1 MSEIVV
7 LADVHKSYQRGS
19 ETVAA
24 VAGISLTVAAGEFLA
39 LVGPSGSGKSTLLN
53 VVGCLDRPDRGSV
66 QIEGQEVGSLN
77 DAGLTNIR
85 AKKIGFVFQQF
96 FLMPTLT
103 AAENVQVPA
112 VFARRADQKRR
123 ALDLLQIVQ
132 LGHRASHR
140 PGQLSGGEMQRVAIA
155 RALMNE
161 PRILLADEA
170 TGSLDEESAARVL
183 RIFRGLCEKG
193 LAIVMVTHSL
203 DLARHADRILSMR
216 GGRISD

>member
-1 MSEIVV
+1 MSEAIV
-7 LADVHKSYQRGS
+7 LADVHKSYRRGS

-24 VAGISLTVAAGEFLA
+24 VAGVSLVVAAGEFVA

-53 VVGCLDRPDRGSV
+53 VIGCLDRPDGGSV
-66 QIEGQEVGSLN
+66 QIEGQEVSRLN
-77 DAGLTNIR
+77 DAGLTKIR
-85 AKKIGFVFQQF
+85 ARRIGFVFQQF

-103 AAENVQVPA
+103 AEENVQVPA
-112 VFARRADQKRR
+112 IFARRGEQKRT
-123 ALDLLQIVQ
+123 ALDLLQMVQ
-132 LGHRASHR
+132 LGERAHHR
-140 PGQLSGGEMQRVAIA
+140 PAQLSGGEMQRVAIA
-155 RALMNE
+155 RALINE

-170 TGSLDEESAARVL
+170 TGSLDEESAAHVL
-183 RIFRGLCEKG
+183 RIFRSLSEKG